1 MRIVL
6 FLFVLFHKGFSVYN
20 SRISSSAAFD
30 ISIQNK
36 ISSPK
41 SILELG
47 FFKPAPSSSV
57 GDRWY
62 LGMWYRKLPNEV
74 VWVANR
80 DNPLSKPIG
89 TLKIFNN
96 NLHLFDH
103 TSNSVWSTQVTG
115 QSLKSDLTA
124 ELLDNG
130 NLVLRYS
137 NENETSGFLWQSFD
151 FPTDTLLPNMKV
163 GWDKNSG
170 LNRILQS
177 WKGINDPSTGD
188 YTYKVEIREP
198 PESYIRKKGKPTV
211 RSGPWNSMSDA
222 DTHGKLRYG
231 TYDLTVRDEEISY
244 SFTISN
250 DSFFSILRLD
260 HNGVLNRSTWIPT
273 SGELKWIGYLL
284 PDDPCYEY
292 NKCGP
297 NGLCDINTS
306 PICNCIKGFQAKHQ
320 EAWELRD
327 TEEGCV
333 RKTQSKCNGDQFL
346 KLQTMKLPDTV
357 VSIVDMKLGLKECKK
372 KCLATCNCT
381 AYANANMENGG
392 SGCVIWVGELL
403 DLRKYKNAGQ
413 DLYVRLR
420 MEAIDIGD
428 EGKNNTKIIF
438 IIVGV
443 VILLLLSFIIMVC
456 VWKRKKRP
464 PTKAITAPIGE
475 LHCEEMT
482 LETVVVATQG
492 FSDSNK
498 IGQGGFGIVY
508 KGRLLGGQEI
518 AVKRLLKMSTQG
530 IDEFKNELSLNAS
543 VQHVN
548 LVQLLGYCFEGGEM
562 ILIYEYLEN
571 SSLDKFIFDKS
582 QSSKLTWEKRVQII
596 NGISRGLLYLHQDSR
611 RPMVHRDLKPS
622 NILLDQDM
630 IPKISDFGMSKLFD
644 KRTTAANT
652 TKIVGTFGY
661 MSPEYAEDGTYSTKS
676 DVFSFGVV
684 LLEII
689 FGVKNR
695 DFYIYSENE
704 ESLLTYIWRNWK
716 EGKGLDSI
724 DQVILDSST
733 FQPHQVKRCIQIGLL
748 CVQERAE
755 DRPTMLL
762 VSVMF
767 ASDTMEIDPPGPP
780 GYLVRRSHLE
790 TGSSSRKKL
799 NEESWTVAEVTYS
812 AIEPR

>member
-89 TLKIFNN
+89 TLKIFSN

-103 TSNSVWSTQVTG
+103 TSNSVWSTNVTG

-137 NENETSGFLWQSFD
+137 SNNETSGFLWQSFD
-151 FPTDTLLPNMKV
+151 FPTDTLLPDMKL
-163 GWDKNSG
+163 GWDKKSG
-170 LNRILQS
+170 LNRILKS
-177 WKGINDPSTGD
+177 WKSINDPSTGD

-198 PESYIRKKGKPTV
+198 PESYIREKGEPSL
-211 RSGPWNSMSDA
+211 RIGPWNSVSDINVIGKL
-222 DTHGKLRYG
+222 THGTENITMKS
-231 TYDLTVRDEEISY
+231 EEISY
-244 SFTISN
+244 SFSVTN
-250 DSFFSILRLD
+250 GNVFSILRMD
-260 HNGVLNRSTWIPT
+260 HSGILNRSTWIPT

-284 PDDPCYEY
+284 PEKYDMCHVY
-292 NKCGP
+292 NMCGP

-306 PICNCIKGFQAKHQ
+306 PICNCIKGFQGRHQ
-320 EAWELRD
+320 EAWELGD
-327 TEEGCV
+327 KKEGCV

-420 MEAIDIGD
+420 MEAIDIVS
-428 EGKNNTKIIF
+428 NF
-438 IIVGV
+438 
-443 VILLLLSFIIMVC
+443 LLLMTIS
-456 VWKRKKRP
+456 
-464 PTKAITAPIGE
+464 GE